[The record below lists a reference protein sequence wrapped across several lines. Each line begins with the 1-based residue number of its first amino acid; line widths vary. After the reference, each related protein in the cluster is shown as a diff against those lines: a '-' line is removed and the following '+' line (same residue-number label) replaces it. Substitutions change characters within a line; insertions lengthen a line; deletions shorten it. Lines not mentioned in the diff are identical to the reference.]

1 MDIINAYMKRK
12 NIQPELQTRV
22 REYLNFIWMEEKT
35 QNIEEEIKII
45 NSLSASLKE
54 ELNLESFGFFVKKN
68 PLFIHFFSD
77 DSLKSFVNVM
87 KELFFTPDDVIFH
100 VFTFFFIS
108 WKLLKI
114 FSKIREKKIQ
124 LFILLKKEQLIYI
137 QILTK
142 PQS

>member
-68 PLFIHFFSD
+68 PLFIHFFYD

-87 KELFFTPDDVIFH
+87 KELFFTHDDVIFH
-100 VFTFFFIS
+100 VFTFFFYFLEI
-108 WKLLKI
+108 I
-114 FSKIREKKIQ
+114 ENI
-124 LFILLKKEQLIYI
+124 
-137 QILTK
+137 
-142 PQS
+142 